1 MTIDLIDAARARTRR
16 LLLIITGAVLLLG
29 PSISFAI
36 AYAVAVDD
44 SGPAL
49 PVPLTASPGPWIIV
63 PGEVR
68 LPADTTWTRVAGV
81 LLPAAPSTGPAL
93 VEQGLASGFMP
104 TAQGAVV
111 AALHLLVR
119 TTPQVG
125 PDIFEPTI
133 QAQVVGEAQALHRAV
148 IDDYT
153 AGAAAL
159 GVTYGQPLGDLPA
172 TLVGVRVEEAQAE
185 RVQVAVLT
193 AALDSTGTRRYAA
206 TTVTML
212 WSDDDWRL
220 LAPPAGSW
228 DAVVR
233 LVDPTSV
240 ADYPPLRWG

>member
-1 MTIDLIDAARARTRR
+1 MTIDLIDAARVRTRR
-16 LLLIITGAVLLLG
+16 LLLMIVVAVLLLA
-29 PSISFAI
+29 PSIFFAI
-36 AYAVAVDD
+36 AYAVTAHD
-44 SGPAL
+44 SNPAL
-49 PVPLTASPGPWIIV
+49 SVPLTASPGPGSTA

-68 LPADTTWTRVAGV
+68 LPADTTWTTVAGV
-81 LLPAAPSTGPAL
+81 PLPASPSTGPTHM
-93 VEQGLASGFMP
+93 EQGLASGFMP
-104 TAQGAVV
+104 TARGAVV

-148 IDDYT
+148 IDEYT

-159 GVTYGQPLGDLPA
+159 GVAYGQPLGELPA
-172 TLVGVRVEEAQAE
+172 TLVGVRVEDAQPE

-193 AALDSTGTRRYAA
+193 AAVDSTGTRRYAA

-220 LAPPAGSW
+220 SAPPGGSW

-233 LVDPTSV
+233 LVDPINV
-240 ADYPPLRWG
+240 ADYPPLRVG